1 MFYKKNVPKNFTKFA
16 EKLSVPDFIFLITLR
31 IFEKVFKK
39 ETMAQMLSCEIC
51 EIFKNTVRIGQ
62 FRATASVVNL
72 RLN

>member
-1 MFYKKNVPKNFTKFA
+1 MFYNKSVLKNFTKFA
-16 EKLSVPDFIFLITLR
+16 EKFSVPEFIFLITLR

-39 ETMAQMLSCEIC
+39 ETLAQILSREIC